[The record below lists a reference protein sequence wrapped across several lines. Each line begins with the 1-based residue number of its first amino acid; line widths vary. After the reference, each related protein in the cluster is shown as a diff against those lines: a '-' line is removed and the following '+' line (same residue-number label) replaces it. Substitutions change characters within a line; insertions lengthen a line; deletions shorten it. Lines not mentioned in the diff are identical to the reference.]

1 MYYSSAALKSNDSYT
16 HSYNSNRANA
26 YLVNE
31 ILDASPTKLFI
42 KIYDFAIAQC
52 KNKNLEKTNKA
63 LMELSNALRFDNEE
77 VSEISMGLKK
87 LYVFCQDQ
95 MRLKNYDIVLKILTD
110 LRDTWIKALSNSSG

>member
-1 MYYSSAALKSNDSYT
+1 M
-16 HSYNSNRANA
+16 
-26 YLVNE
+26 
-31 ILDASPTKLFI
+31 LDASPTKLFI